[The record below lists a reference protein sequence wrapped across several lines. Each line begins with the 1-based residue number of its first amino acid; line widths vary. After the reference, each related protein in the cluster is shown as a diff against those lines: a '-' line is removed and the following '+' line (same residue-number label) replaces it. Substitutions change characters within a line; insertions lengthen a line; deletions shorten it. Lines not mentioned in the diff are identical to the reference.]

1 MYGVEQV
8 LSNSNCT
15 YFRSSKYVRHRW
27 YLPNPPSPIRSGVG
41 GSNRTICKTID
52 TFLLSLYNSEVADR
66 AGQPHEAQ
74 IRLPNLMQSSLYH
87 DCSRIDLD
95 SGVVSNNA
103 AQTGPAAAN
112 ANLQL
117 TLRLYKQGH
126 NSKDEL
132 TSCQLIG

>member
-1 MYGVEQV
+1 M
-8 LSNSNCT
+8 
-15 YFRSSKYVRHRW
+15 
-27 YLPNPPSPIRSGVG
+27 
-41 GSNRTICKTID
+41 
-52 TFLLSLYNSEVADR
+52 ADR

-117 TLRLYKQGH
+117 TLRLYKQGRNY
-126 NSKDEL
+126 NSKEKAYL
-132 TSCQLIG
+132 L

>member
-1 MYGVEQV
+1 M
-8 LSNSNCT
+8 
-15 YFRSSKYVRHRW
+15 
-27 YLPNPPSPIRSGVG
+27 
-41 GSNRTICKTID
+41 
-52 TFLLSLYNSEVADR
+52 ADR

-103 AQTGPAAAN
+103 SQTGPAAAN

-117 TLRLYKQGH
+117 TLRLYKQGRKATRKKSLPLV
-126 NSKDEL
+126 NCGLWLLLAMSI
-132 TSCQLIG
+132 Q

>member
-1 MYGVEQV
+1 M
-8 LSNSNCT
+8 
-15 YFRSSKYVRHRW
+15 
-27 YLPNPPSPIRSGVG
+27 
-41 GSNRTICKTID
+41 
-52 TFLLSLYNSEVADR
+52 ADR

-117 TLRLYKQGH
+117 TLRLYKQGR
-126 NSKDEL
+126 NSKEKL
-132 TSCQLIG
+132 TSWKLGLQGC

>member
-1 MYGVEQV
+1 M
-8 LSNSNCT
+8 
-15 YFRSSKYVRHRW
+15 
-27 YLPNPPSPIRSGVG
+27 
-41 GSNRTICKTID
+41 
-52 TFLLSLYNSEVADR
+52 ADR

-103 AQTGPAAAN
+103 SQTGPAAAN

-117 TLRLYKQGH
+117 TLRLYKQGR
-126 NSKDEL
+126 NATRKKSL
-132 TSCQLIG
+132 PLVNCGLWLLMAMSIQ

>member
-1 MYGVEQV
+1 M
-8 LSNSNCT
+8 
-15 YFRSSKYVRHRW
+15 
-27 YLPNPPSPIRSGVG
+27 
-41 GSNRTICKTID
+41 
-52 TFLLSLYNSEVADR
+52 ADR

-103 AQTGPAAAN
+103 SQTGPAAAN

-117 TLRLYKQGH
+117 TLRLYKQGRNATRKKSLPLVNCGLRLCQVMRPHENNPPIFPTLPNLPVATEPQAATLVTLH
-126 NSKDEL
+126 NLGDCI
-132 TSCQLIG
+132 T